1 MWKTLTSTIRSQ
13 RLIVLIVASTLDK
26 SPRDIMGLGN
36 ESSTIFGGKVIVFG
50 GDFRQIL
57 PFGMDNSSASEL
69 NSFSQWILDI
79 GDEKISESNDG
90 YVIIEIPQELL
101 ISNFNDPIHGIVNS
115 TYPNLMDQ
123 YTNEEYLQCRAILVS
138 TIDIVDEIN
147 DFVLSLV
154 PCGEKEY
161 LSLDMVNKSNAADN
175 QALEALTLEFL
186 NSLRTS
192 EPPNQKIKLKVGSSI
207 MLLRN
212 IDQSEGLCN
221 GTRLTVTR
229 LANHDIYS
237 YNVRQFSI
245 MLSYA
250 MTINKS

>member
-1 MWKTLTSTIRSQ
+1 MHLQ
-13 RLIVLIVASTLDK
+13 
-26 SPRDIMGLGN
+26 
-36 ESSTIFGGKVIVFG
+36 
-50 GDFRQIL
+50 
-57 PFGMDNSSASEL
+57 FGMDSSSASEL

-154 PCGEKEY
+154 PCTN
-161 LSLDMVNKSNAADN
+161 LFILV
-175 QALEALTLEFL
+175 
-186 NSLRTS
+186 
-192 EPPNQKIKLKVGSSI
+192 
-207 MLLRN
+207 
-212 IDQSEGLCN
+212 
-221 GTRLTVTR
+221 
-229 LANHDIYS
+229 
-237 YNVRQFSI
+237 
-245 MLSYA
+245 YA
-250 MTINKS
+250 SFN